1 MPPSESVLTDFDC
14 NVLEAQVVNPLF
26 IYFFSRRCVRA
37 SRNAFS
43 GIFPWCKFKCYI
55 SLVFFF
61 LAFCHVSKKRTRTIC
76 KKMYIPRGSLAFR
89 FVLKDNYLREF
100 YPYNSTNNICS

>member
-61 LAFCHVSKKRTRTIC
+61 WLFAMLVKNGPEPYAKKCI
-76 KKMYIPRGSLAFR
+76 FR
-89 FVLKDNYLREF
+89 EALLPLGLF
-100 YPYNSTNNICS
+100 